1 MKKKLEADINEL
13 DIALEHA
20 NGANAEA
27 QRTIKKY
34 QQQIKDAQ
42 GTLELEQ
49 IQRDKMRE
57 QLIQSERRA
66 HSVQNELE
74 ESKTQLEHADRSRR
88 SAEQELSDVLEQL
101 SDATMQNQ
109 ALQASK
115 RKLESEMQTLHVSI

>member
-1 MKKKLEADINEL
+1 M
-13 DIALEHA
+13 
-20 NGANAEA
+20 G
-27 QRTIKKY
+27 
-34 QQQIKDAQ
+34 
-42 GTLELEQ
+42 
-49 IQRDKMRE
+49 DKMRE

-66 HSVQNELE
+66 HSLQNELE

-115 RKLESEMQTLHVSI
+115 RKLESEMQTLHADLEEMLGETRLSEEKLFNVSSNDLANLKDSWTKNNVVLLMDKRTK

>member
-1 MKKKLEADINEL
+1 
-13 DIALEHA
+13 
-20 NGANAEA
+20 
-27 QRTIKKY
+27 
-34 QQQIKDAQ
+34 
-42 GTLELEQ
+42 
-49 IQRDKMRE
+49 MRE

-66 HSVQNELE
+66 HSLQNELE

-115 RKLESEMQTLHVSI
+115 RKLESQAQTLHVSLSNDKIISLLLNNKVMKKLGKYFR